1 MGDRTDA
8 VMALVA
14 LAAFV
19 GFAVLVDASLSPP
32 FLVLG
37 GLGTVA
43 FELLAARAYDRV
55 RRYWERP
62 AARTASLAFAVGL
75 AAVGALV
82 APEPVLSL
90 CCGAVVT
97 YFAFLTVVRAGLV
110 APPRT
115 WW

>member
-8 VMALVA
+8 VLA
-14 LAAFV
+14 LAALAVFV
-19 GFAVLVDASLSPP
+19 GFVVLVDASLSPP

-37 GLGTVA
+37 GLATVT
-43 FELLAARAYDRV
+43 FELLAARAYDSV

-62 AARTASLAFAVGL
+62 AVRAASLALAVAL
-75 AAVGALV
+75 AAVGSLV
-82 APEPVLSL
+82 APEPVLSV

-97 YFAFLTVVRAGLV
+97 YLVFLTLVRAGLV

-115 WW
+115 W